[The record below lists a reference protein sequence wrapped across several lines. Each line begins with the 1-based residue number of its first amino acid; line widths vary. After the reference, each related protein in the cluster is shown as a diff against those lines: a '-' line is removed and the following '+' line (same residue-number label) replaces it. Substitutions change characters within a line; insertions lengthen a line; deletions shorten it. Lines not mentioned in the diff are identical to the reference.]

1 MPFTTKSTFSTQ
13 VLFQRMLALLAEV
26 AARVLIWAREQQIMA
41 ERAEKM
47 IASMKG
53 SSKRPTSE

>member
-1 MPFTTKSTFSTQ
+1 MPFTTKSQ

-26 AARVLIWAREQQIMA
+26 AARVLIWARERQIMA